1 MPNIPLVLRGLLTRG
16 CIIVHYILSN
26 NYPTLIAPKDV
37 CVLGLLSVIGEHI
50 SITNDKGKDITEE
63 KTTHRKMT
71 ITQNYFV
78 FVLFKDYRLFAKM
91 KKDVE
96 GEEMDGNLF

>member
-1 MPNIPLVLRGLLTRG
+1 MPDIPLVLRGLLTRG

-63 KTTHRKMT
+63 KTTNRKMK
-71 ITQNYFV
+71 ITQNY
-78 FVLFKDYRLFAKM
+78 LFAKM

-96 GEEMDGNLF
+96 GAEMDGNLF

>member
-1 MPNIPLVLRGLLTRG
+1 MPNIPLVLGGLLTRG

-50 SITNDKGKDITEE
+50 SITNDKGKDITED
-63 KTTHRKMT
+63 KNTNRKMK
-71 ITQNYFV
+71 ITQITLSLCY
-78 FVLFKDYRLFAKM
+78 LKIKEDCLQK
-91 KKDVE
+91 
-96 GEEMDGNLF
+96 